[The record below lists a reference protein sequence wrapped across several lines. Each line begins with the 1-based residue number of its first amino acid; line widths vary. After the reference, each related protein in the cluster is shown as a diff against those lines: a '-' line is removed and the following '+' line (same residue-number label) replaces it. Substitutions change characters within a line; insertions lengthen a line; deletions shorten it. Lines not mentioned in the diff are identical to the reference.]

1 MASYFSEDHFN
12 SYRIT
17 DSVRSVLN
25 ESRSFSYTNK
35 TTVFISHKHDDLKII
50 QGFLGF
56 LKNMDVVTYIDAF
69 DPTMPDY
76 TCGKTAERIKERI
89 KQCDKFIYRYAMTDS
104 VKKVIMLSTDQV
116 YQFPKTREPI
126 REDSDL
132 KPITNYAVM
141 KYSENSVKND
151 MDLNKRIKWNLP
163 WVTLYDEEDNPTEC
177 LMLKDRDITFV
188 FKGEEVPSKTA
199 STIIMPKE
207 KKFITN

>member
-89 KQCDKFIYRYAMTDS
+89 KQCDKFMLLATDNA
-104 VKKVIMLSTDQV
+104 
-116 YQFPKTREPI
+116 
-126 REDSDL
+126 
-132 KPITNYAVM
+132 ITSKWCNWELGIGDVH
-141 KYSENSVKND
+141 KYKANIAIAPVKNA
-151 MDLNKRIKWNLP
+151 
-163 WVTLYDEEDNPTEC
+163 
-177 LMLKDRDITFV
+177 DRDIYTGSEFLEIYPYL
-188 FKGEEVPSKTA
+188 FQGSSGSYYIYDPTTKQCKSL
-199 STIIMPKE
+199 KE
-207 KKFITN
+207 WLKK